1 MTLIHENVD
10 FSKEKIESE
19 RFFLR
24 PITEEDVTLEY
35 LGWLTEST
43 TKKYISSSKNTE
55 SLAQLKSYV
64 RMRIG
69 RPDVCFLG
77 IFEKTTSRHIGNI
90 KYEPVQVE
98 KKYAVMGVLIGDAQW
113 RGRGV
118 FSEVFK
124 ASAHWLYESKGIAKF
139 ELGVDKTNVSAIRS
153 YEKAGFKCVDSHYI
167 NKSEAT
173 LTMGY
178 EINELLMR

>member
-1 MTLIHENVD
+1 MIKNVD
-10 FSKEKIESE
+10 FSKEKIETK

-24 PITEEDVTLEY
+24 PITEDDVTLEY

-43 TKKYISSSKNTE
+43 TKKYISASKNTE

-77 IFEKTTSRHIGNI
+77 IFDKTTSRHIGNI

-118 FSEVFK
+118 FSEVFE
-124 ASAHWLYESKGIAKF
+124 ASARWLYENKSITRF
-139 ELGVDKTNVSAIRS
+139 ELGVDKTNISAIRS
-153 YEKAGFKCVDSHYI
+153 YEKAGFRPIDSQYI
-167 NKSEAT
+167 NKSESN

-178 EINELLMR
+178 DINLSP